1 MKAVIVKNK
10 EQLEDAYFVREEVFI
25 KEQNVSPEEEMDH
38 FDQNSSH
45 LVIYDGTE
53 PIGAGRLRI
62 VDGFGKL
69 ERICVLKSHRSL
81 GVGNL
86 IIQALEKEAAKQ
98 GAAQFMLNAQ
108 TQAVPFYEKH
118 GYKVV
123 SEEFLDAHIPHV
135 KMVKK
140 KPFQV

>member
-1 MKAVIVKNK
+1 MKNQQ
-10 EQLEDAYFVREEVFI
+10 QLEDAFFVRKKVFI
-25 KEQNVSPEEEMDH
+25 KEQHVSPEEEMDH
-38 FDQNSSH
+38 LDQESSH
-45 LVIYDGTE
+45 LVIYDEKE
-53 PIGAGRLRI
+53 PIGAGRLRL
-62 VDGFGKL
+62 VDGYGKL

-86 IIQALEKEAAKQ
+86 IIQALEEEAAKQ
-98 GAAQFMLNAQ
+98 GASQFMLNAQ

-123 SEEFLDAHIPHV
+123 SEEFSDANIPHV

-140 KPFQV
+140 

>member
-1 MKAVIVKNK
+1 MKNQQ
-10 EQLEDAYFVREEVFI
+10 QLEDAFFVRKEVFI
-25 KEQNVSPEEEMDH
+25 KEQHVSPEEEMDH
-38 FDQNSSH
+38 LDQESSH
-45 LVIYDGTE
+45 LVIYDEKE
-53 PIGAGRLRI
+53 PIGAGRLRL
-62 VDGFGKL
+62 VDGYGKL

-86 IIQALEKEAAKQ
+86 IIQALEEEAAKQ
-98 GAAQFMLNAQ
+98 GAVQFMLNAQ

-123 SEEFLDAHIPHV
+123 SEEFLDANIPHV

-140 KPFQV
+140 

>member
-1 MKAVIVKNK
+1 MEAVIVKNQQ
-10 EQLEDAYFVREEVFI
+10 QLEDAFFVRKEVFI
-25 KEQNVSPEEEMDH
+25 KEQHVSPEEEMDH
-38 FDQNSSH
+38 LDQESSH
-45 LVIYDGTE
+45 LVIYDEKE
-53 PIGAGRLRI
+53 PIGAGRLRL
-62 VDGFGKL
+62 VDGYGKL

-86 IIQALEKEAAKQ
+86 IIQALEEEAAKQ
-98 GAAQFMLNAQ
+98 GAVQFMLNAQ

-123 SEEFLDAHIPHV
+123 SEEFSDANIPHV

-140 KPFQV
+140 